1 MTEKPP
7 SSLHD
12 VRDQSSAPT
21 PPHYANAFQERYGES
36 VAAIVLYGSY
46 LRGKRDTVLD
56 FYVLLDDYSA
66 LESRTAAAANRLLP
80 PNVYHLVL
88 RADATACAAKYA
100 TVTLKQFEHAIGTD
114 FHTYFWSRFAQPFD
128 IVYARDEAVH
138 ERVQQAGID
147 ACRRMLSATLDMLPD
162 CFTTTELWRRGFAL
176 TYGSEL
182 RSEDTSRA
190 AELTACY
197 HEHLEAM
204 TARLAG
210 EFGLIACDEGGWRNT
225 RSGFARRRAALAWSG
240 RRIAGKLLAVL
251 RLGKAAFTFNDP
263 LDYVLW
269 KVERH
274 SGLHMEA
281 TDLQRRHPLIFAW
294 PLLWR
299 LYRRGGFR

>member
-1 MTEKPP
+1 MSREQPSFPQAVADPP
-7 SSLHD
+7 SP
-12 VRDQSSAPT
+12 Q
-21 PPHYANAFQERYGES
+21 HYANALRERYGDS

-56 FYVLLDDYSA
+56 FYVLLDDYAA

-88 RADATACAAKYA
+88 RDHAASSAAKYA

-114 FHTYFWSRFAQPFD
+114 FHTYFWARFAQPFD
-128 IVYARDEAVH
+128 IVYARDSAVRR
-138 ERVQQAGID
+138 RVQQAGID
-147 ACRRMLSATLDMLPD
+147 ACRRMLEATLGMLPEH
-162 CFTTTELWRRGFAL
+162 FTTTELWCRGFAL

-190 AELTACY
+190 AELTECY
-197 HEHLEAM
+197 HDHLDAM
-204 TARLAG
+204 TVRLAD
-210 EFGLIACDEGGWRNT
+210 ECGLTACDGGGWRST